1 MDHLLLLLMLFK
13 GIDEGEEN
21 TRDSILKEENLS
33 VLHEWSGVIDSILRL
48 LFVLENK
55 IIPI

>member
-1 MDHLLLLLMLFK
+1 MREK
-13 GIDEGEEN
+13 KTQAI
-21 TRDSILKEENLS
+21 ILKEENLS
-33 VLHEWSGVIDSILRL
+33 VLQEWSGVIDSILRL

>member
-1 MDHLLLLLMLFK
+1 MLFK